1 MSSTVKTIS
10 VASAFFGALLW
21 IGTMTL
27 PAIVSSAHAQEIS
40 AQDDSTAPDA
50 SASDGSDGADTD
62 SPDALPISVAGAW
75 SGTITDDA
83 LGAGDFTITFSQK
96 NRKLNGG
103 WTATFTSVPEFL
115 GDFKGKS
122 TSSRVTFNA
131 SSGQFN
137 KRSCRLKFKS
147 TTASGGQILGN
158 YRWANCGKEFKGDK
172 GGTINITPNLMPT
185 VSQ

>member
-27 PAIVSSAHAQEIS
+27 PAMVTPARAQEIS
-40 AQDDSTAPDA
+40 AQDDSAAPDA
-50 SASDGSDGADTD
+50 SASDGSEEADID
-62 SPDALPISVAGAW
+62 SPDALPINVGGAW

-122 TSSRVTFNA
+122 TSRRVTFKA

-137 KRSCRLKFKS
+137 KRSCRLKFRS
-147 TTASGGQILGN
+147 TSASGGQILGN
-158 YRWANCGKEFKGDK
+158 YRWANCGKEFKDDK
-172 GGTINITPNLMPT
+172 GGTINITPNLTPT